1 MSRKIP
7 SMKALLAFDAAARHQ
22 SFTHAAQELSLTEGA
37 VSRQIASLEGSLG
50 IRLFDRVRNR
60 VTLTQSGQVYAE
72 QVRNSLERIERDAL
86 QIMAHE
92 GKGGV
97 IELAVLP
104 TLTSQWL
111 LPRLAAFYARHPDIT
126 INMSVRTSLFL
137 FQGTPFDAA
146 LHFGEPTW
154 P

>member
-111 LPRLAAFYARHPDIT
+111 LP
-126 INMSVRTSLFL
+126 
-137 FQGTPFDAA
+137 
-146 LHFGEPTW
+146 
-154 P
+154 